1 MRVNYLAIL
10 LTNNE
15 KYVIVEFAISYRKGT
30 ETNSE
35 KWCENKKEQ
44 KLCRILVGGPGSAE
58 LTRARWSPAHGVFAL
73 MGCNA
78 KRVENY
84 R

>member
-1 MRVNYLAIL
+1 MRVNYLDIL

-15 KYVIVEFAISYRKGT
+15 KYGIVEFAISYRKGI
-30 ETNSE
+30 ETVKSGV
-35 KWCENKKEQ
+35 KTKKQ
-44 KLCRILVGGPGSAE
+44 KLCWILVGGPGSAE
-58 LTRARWSPAHGVFAL
+58 LTRARWSPAHGVFSL